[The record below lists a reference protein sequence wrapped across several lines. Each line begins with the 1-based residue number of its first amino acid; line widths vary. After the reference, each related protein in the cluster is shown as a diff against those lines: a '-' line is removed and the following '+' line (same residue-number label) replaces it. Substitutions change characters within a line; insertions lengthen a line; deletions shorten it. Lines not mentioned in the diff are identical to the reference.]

1 MEKQKK
7 YTLESVYKLRKLSK
21 LDTHLKLYYNK
32 EEFKAKDLFVTDCEF
47 DTLPKHFSNEM
58 LRTTSD
64 FEAGNVLYTHLKFL
78 SPRQAS
84 DRGFWTYLAHHN
96 LYQYVHKRWP
106 NIGHPQK
113 GTSTSYI
120 QSHWI
125 LDKNSQNSLMGH
137 ALSSLWWAIH
147 ISIDSQRTDP
157 LEISRIFMSKNSIY
171 SRDFGPLNLARH
183 KEALIGIME
192 FVIENNLNKIYLIN
206 SLKAINAYLNLL
218 GGTKPLAYF
227 DRNWFKEKLY
237 RKFGKEIEKLGY
249 IEYKNKTMELAF
261 ED

>member
-7 YTLESVYKLRKLSK
+7 YTLESVYQLRKLSK
-21 LDTHLKLYYNK
+21 SDAQVKLYYNK
-32 EEFKAKDLFVTDCEF
+32 EIFKTKDLFVVDCAF
-47 DTLPKHFSNEM
+47 DLLPKHLEEQM
-58 LRTTSD
+58 LNTSSD

-78 SPRQAS
+78 TPRQAS

-106 NIGHPQK
+106 NIEHPKK

-120 QSHWI
+120 QAHWI
-125 LDKNSQNSLMGH
+125 LDKNSQHSLMGH

-147 ISIDSQRTDP
+147 ISIDAQRQDP
-157 LEISRIFMSKNSIY
+157 LEIARVFMSKNIIY
-171 SRDFGPLNLARH
+171 TRDLGPLNLARH

-192 FVIENNLNKIYLIN
+192 FVIENNLNKIYLVN
-206 SLKAINAYLNLL
+206 SLKAIIAYLNLL

-227 DRNWFKEKLY
+227 DRNWFKGKLHK
-237 RKFGKEIEKLGY
+237 KFAKEIEKLGY
-249 IEYKNKTMELAF
+249 IEYHKSIELAF